1 MTPEVYQARCDALLQ
16 ALLGRRDVV
25 SLWWQSANA
34 HWQMRTPSEVFAEDP
49 ETVYHYLL
57 NFYDR

>member
-1 MTPEVYQARCDALLQ
+1 MTPEVYRARCDSLLQ
-16 ALLGRRDVV
+16 ALLGRRDAVTM
-25 SLWWQSANA
+25 WWQSANA
-34 HWQMRTPSEVFAEDP
+34 HWQMRTPSEVFATDP